1 MMTQSLPK
9 TDENRGSMSAVKQ
22 DINVA
27 QLQEEVYVVT
37 KGYLKHFEFFLETE
51 KTLTVLHPFLSPLG
65 RCQWLM

>member
-9 TDENRGSMSAVKQ
+9 TDENRGSMSAFKQ

-37 KGYLKHFEFFLETE
+37 KGYLKHFEFFLEAV
-51 KTLTVLHPFLSPLG
+51 TLSKEIH
-65 RCQWLM
+65 